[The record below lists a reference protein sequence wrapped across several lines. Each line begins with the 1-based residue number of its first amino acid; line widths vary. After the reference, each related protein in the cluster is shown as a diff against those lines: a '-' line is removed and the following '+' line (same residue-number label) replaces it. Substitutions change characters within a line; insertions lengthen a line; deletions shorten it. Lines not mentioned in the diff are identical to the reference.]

1 MEMTKMNKDKFYNNL
16 FDRFIE
22 LVTDNNLLDKRVTVT
37 GRALSAI

>member
-1 MEMTKMNKDKFYNNL
+1 MSKDKFYSNL